1 MRYLLTAL
9 GTNHNSSI
17 CTYLKNFEN
26 NYLVGT
32 DIYPAKYI
40 PASIGINAFYQTKSI
55 YEMDTYAEQLFE
67 ICKKEKIDILI
78 PIIDE
83 EVLYLS
89 ENIKNFNSIG
99 VKILVSNAAVVKFCR
114 NKMQTQDFL
123 KKYFPQLYIKTEFLC
138 SLTQNTFPLF
148 IKPNNGRA
156 STNCIKINNEK
167 ELMFYKEYFDKK
179 DFIVQEYIDG
189 DFYTADF
196 FYDTKNDYFITLI
209 RQELVRNKNGCG
221 IVIKI
226 VKNEYLEKIL
236 KSLISKI
243 GYNGIGN
250 CEFIC
255 KNDKFF
261 LVEINPRFSAGIDYS
276 IKAGVNFLQI
286 AIDTLMGNKPDI
298 LSINPKCDTIFVR
311 KYETYEM

>member
-17 CTYLKNFEN
+17 CSYLKNFED

-40 PASIGINAFYQTKSI
+40 PASISVNAFYQTKSI
-55 YEMDTYAEQLFE
+55 YEMESYAEQLLD

-89 ENIKNFNSIG
+89 ENIQKFSDIG
-99 VKILVSNAAVVKFCR
+99 VKILVSDAASVKLCR
-114 NKMQTQDFL
+114 DKLQTQNFL
-123 KKYFPQLYIKTEFLC
+123 QKYFPQLYIKTERLC
-138 SLTQNTFPLF
+138 ELNQNTFPLF
-148 IKPNNGRA
+148 IKPNSGRA
-156 STNCIKINNEK
+156 STNCIKINNKK
-167 ELMFYKEYFDKK
+167 ELMFYKEYFDEK

-221 IVIKI
+221 TVIKI
-226 VKNEYLEKIL
+226 VKNENLENIL
-236 KSLISKI
+236 KSLI
-243 GYNGIGN
+243 
-250 CEFIC
+250 
-255 KNDKFF
+255 
-261 LVEINPRFSAGIDYS
+261 
-276 IKAGVNFLQI
+276 
-286 AIDTLMGNKPDI
+286 
-298 LSINPKCDTIFVR
+298 
-311 KYETYEM
+311 